1 MQFENGN
8 LILDKA
14 ERTLLSAVSM
24 KEIKEEYP
32 AAYFV
37 GSLAEMKAEAEQ
49 YIRQIELKQDQDKRD
64 VLKIEIVQLL
74 IETVDS
80 LVEKG
85 YEAAEVA
92 GGSIRW
98 Q

>member
-8 LILDKA
+8 LLLNDE
-14 ERTLLSAVSM
+14 ERNLLSVVSM
-24 KEIKEEYP
+24 KEIKAEYP

-37 GSLAEMKAEAEQ
+37 GSLAEMKVEAEQ

-64 VLKIEIVQLL
+64 SLKIEIVRLL
-74 IETVDS
+74 IGTVDS
-80 LVEKG
+80 LTEQG
-85 YEAAEVA
+85 YEAAAAA